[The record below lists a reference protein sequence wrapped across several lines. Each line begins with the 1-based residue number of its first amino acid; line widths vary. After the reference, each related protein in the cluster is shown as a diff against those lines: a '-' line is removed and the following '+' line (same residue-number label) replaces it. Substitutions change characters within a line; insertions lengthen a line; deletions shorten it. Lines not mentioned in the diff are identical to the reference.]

1 MNKALKIYVRHVD
14 AMSLRIGNVAKFLIL
29 AMIGVLAFEA
39 ISRNFFNSSHIW
51 SLEITEYINV
61 TYYLLGGAYTLLIG
75 GHVRMDV
82 FYTNWSAKKKA
93 IFDIIT
99 FVFGLIFLVMLIY
112 GGSKSVIY
120 SLKYNQ
126 VAYSAWA
133 PPVAPIKI
141 ISVIGI
147 VLMLLQNIA
156 EFIKDLAIARGKD
169 TSWIRKIGDRS

>member
-1 MNKALKIYVRHVD
+1 MNRALKIYVRNVD

-29 AMIGVLAFEA
+29 AMISVLAFEA

-51 SLEITEYINV
+51 SLEITEFINV

-82 FYTNWSAKKKA
+82 FYANWSVKKKA

-99 FVFGLIFLVMLIY
+99 FLFSFVFLVTLIY
-112 GGSKSVIY
+112 GGSNSIIY
-120 SLKYNQ
+120 ALKYNQ
-126 VAYSAWA
+126 VTYSAWA

-141 ISVIGI
+141 ISVTGI

-156 EFIKDLAIARGKD
+156 ELIKDLAIARGKD
-169 TSWIRKIGDRS
+169 TAWIKEMGDRS

>member
-1 MNKALKIYVRHVD
+1 MNKVAKIYVRYVD

-51 SLEITEYINV
+51 SLEITEFINV

-75 GHVRMDV
+75 VHVRMDV
-82 FYTNWSAKKKA
+82 FYANWSAKKKA

-99 FVFGLIFLVMLIY
+99 FVFALIFLVMLIY
-112 GGSKSVIY
+112 GGSKSIIY
-120 SLKYNQ
+120 ALKYNQ
-126 VAYSAWA
+126 VTYSAWA

-169 TSWIRKIGDRS
+169 TSWIRKLGDRS

>member
-1 MNKALKIYVRHVD
+1 MNKAAKMYVRCVD

-29 AMIGVLAFEA
+29 VMISVLAFEA

-51 SLEITEYINV
+51 SLEITEFTNV

-82 FYTNWSAKKKA
+82 FYANWSAKKKA

-99 FVFGLIFLVMLIY
+99 FVFALIFLVILLY

-120 SLKYNQ
+120 ALKYNQ
-126 VAYSAWA
+126 VTYSVWA

-156 EFIKDLAIARGKD
+156 EFIKDLAIAKGKD
-169 TSWIRKIGDRS
+169 TSWIRELEDRS

>member
-1 MNKALKIYVRHVD
+1 MNKALKTYVRHVD
-14 AMSLRIGNVAKFLIL
+14 AMSLRVGNVVKFLIL
-29 AMIGVLAFEA
+29 AMIGVLVFEA

-51 SLEITEYINV
+51 SLEITEFINV

-75 GHVRMDV
+75 GHVKMDV
-82 FYTNWSAKKKA
+82 FYANWSAKKKA

-99 FVFGLIFLVMLIY
+99 FVFALTFLVMLIY

-120 SLKYNQ
+120 ALKYNQ
-126 VAYSAWA
+126 VTYSAWA

-141 ISVIGI
+141 IMVIGI

-169 TSWIRKIGDRS
+169 TSWIRKLGDRS